1 VVVAALWCDLPESG
15 DLWAWSKHLGGEWR
29 ESSMWGGGGFD
40 RAAPKVFKGEAN
52 VAVGLDKLWR
62 WDAHTTW
69 HMPDPSGVA
78 AVPT

>member
-1 VVVAALWCDLPESG
+1 VISG
-15 DLWAWSKHLGGEWR
+15 HGLSTLEGSGGR
-29 ESSMWGGGGFD
+29 VQCGGGGFD

-69 HMPDPSGVA
+69 HLPDPSGVA